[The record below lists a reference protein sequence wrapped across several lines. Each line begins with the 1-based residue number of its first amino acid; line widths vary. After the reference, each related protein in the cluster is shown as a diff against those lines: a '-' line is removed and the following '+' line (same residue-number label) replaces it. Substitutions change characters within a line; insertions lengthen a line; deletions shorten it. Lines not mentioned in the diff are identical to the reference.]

1 MKQIAIAGSSDE
13 NPKEK
18 AAEKAKEFVREL
30 AKYKDDVVLLTGGR
44 EGIMRITSEEFSK
57 LGGIVAGILPDRQEG
72 NEFNKIRI
80 KTGMDF
86 VERSGVLVNSA
97 DVLVVLG
104 GGVGTMIE
112 ALMAYNLG
120 IPLVVLTDTGYKSD
134 ELEHLAEDAY
144 FDHRKIEKVH
154 FTSDPREAAE
164 LALRLAKKIKSHSI
178 LILPPRSLNS
188 WVWGSKFG
196 RGDFLT
202 IIFSVSEPS
211 DD

>member
-1 MKQIAIAGSSDE
+1 MKQIAIAGSSDR
-13 NPKEK
+13 NPLEK
-18 AAEKAKEFVREL
+18 AAEKTREFAREL
-30 AKYKDDVVLLTGGR
+30 ARYKDDVVLLTGGR
-44 EGIMRITSEEFSK
+44 EGIMRLASEEFSK
-57 LGGIVAGILPDRQEG
+57 LGGIVVGILPDRQEG

-120 IPLVVLTDTGYKSD
+120 IPLVVLTDTAYESD
-134 ELEHLAEDAY
+134 ELEGLAKDGY
-144 FDHRKIEKVH
+144 FDHKKIEKVY

-164 LALRLAKKIKSHSI
+164 LALRLAKNK
-178 LILPPRSLNS
+178 RS
-188 WVWGSKFG
+188 
-196 RGDFLT
+196 
-202 IIFSVSEPS
+202 
-211 DD
+211 